1 MPNDLTTNF
10 AEIITIIEK
19 AKAKIYKAVN
29 NGLIN
34 MYWEIGEYISRKVV
48 ENGWGEGTIQ
58 EFSRYLEL
66 HYPDMKGFSPSN
78 LWRMKQFFETYKD
91 EPKLAPLV
99 REITWSNNILI
110 MAGAKTG

>member
-1 MPNDLTTNF
+1 MQIMSNDLTTNF

-29 NGLIN
+29 NGLI
-34 MYWEIGEYISRKVV
+34 
-48 ENGWGEGTIQ
+48 
-58 EFSRYLEL
+58 
-66 HYPDMKGFSPSN
+66 DMKGFSSSN
-78 LWRMKQFFETYKD
+78 WWRMRQFFETYKD

-110 MAGAKTG
+110 LSGAKTDGHGAVTP